1 MTKRKLELQ
10 RKQAN
15 MPHSSFDLDGDG
27 HVSVKDLFLS
37 KLFDKDKDGK
47 LNASELAE
55 AKKALAEGFDKKFMF
70 GLERMGTGM
79 MSFRD

>member
-1 MTKRKLELQ
+1 MFSSYGKEIPPNPCDSYTDNILSQQIKMPLQWSKEPASKILESRMTKRKLELQ

-37 KLFDKDKDGK
+37 
-47 LNASELAE
+47 
-55 AKKALAEGFDKKFMF
+55 
-70 GLERMGTGM
+70 
-79 MSFRD
+79 